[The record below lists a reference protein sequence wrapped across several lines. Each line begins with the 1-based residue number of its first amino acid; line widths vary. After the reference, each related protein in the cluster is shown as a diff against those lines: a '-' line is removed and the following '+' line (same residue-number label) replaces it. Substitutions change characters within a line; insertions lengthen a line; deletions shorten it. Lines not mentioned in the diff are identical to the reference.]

1 MTGALLW
8 LTART
13 QPDLAT
19 SVSAVCRL
27 ATKNPK
33 RAIEIATIV
42 MKYVKGVPGGLH
54 YTKDVP
60 TDTFGARGQLK
71 AARHPA
77 LLAV

>member
-1 MTGALLW
+1 VVDSANSTRFGDECF
-8 LTART
+8 RG
-13 QPDLAT
+13 
-19 SVSAVCRL
+19 VSL
-27 ATKNPK
+27 SHQEFK